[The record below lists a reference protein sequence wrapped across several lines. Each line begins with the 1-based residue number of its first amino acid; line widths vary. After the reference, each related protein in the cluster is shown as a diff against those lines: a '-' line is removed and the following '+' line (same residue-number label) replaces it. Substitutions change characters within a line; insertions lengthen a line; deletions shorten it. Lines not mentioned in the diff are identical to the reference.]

1 MSLDILFYLW
11 VPLKTHN
18 CINFIFHQTMKQK
31 SKSTSWFMKN
41 KNERG
46 FFDEQFRLEK
56 LTLQNDPLVKLLQ
69 EINWEQFRRILANAF
84 DQEEKG
90 VGGRPAFDYVM
101 MFKILVLQRYY
112 NLSDEQMQ
120 YQILDRLSFM
130 RFLGLTL
137 SDRVPDEKT
146 IWLFRENLIVHK
158 LIDKLFDKFL
168 QSLEKANLVGKE
180 GRMVDASFV
189 EVPRQRNSREENEKI
204 KEGILPEDWEDNANK
219 LSQKDIDAR
228 WTKKNNQTFYGY
240 KDHVKVDEK
249 SKLILCY
256 EVTDASVH
264 DSQPLEDLL
273 SKKDKDQPLYGDSA
287 YTGEEQEKVI
297 KKVGMINRVH
307 EKGYKNRPLTKKQ
320 LKANR
325 KKSKFRARVE
335 HVFGFM
341 EISMKK
347 MYIHSIGKIRAEG
360 IIGLMNLTYNLIR
373 SIQIRTLRGISVSI

>member
-1 MSLDILFYLW
+1 
-11 VPLKTHN
+11 
-18 CINFIFHQTMKQK
+18 
-31 SKSTSWFMKN
+31 MKN

-56 LTLQNDPLVKLLQ
+56 LTSQNDPLVKLLQ
-69 EINWEQFRRILANAF
+69 QINWEQFRTILTNAF
-84 DQEEKG
+84 EKG
-90 VGGRPAFDYVM
+90 EMGIGGRPPFDYVM

-120 YQILDRLSFM
+120 FQILDRLSFM

-137 SDRVPDEKT
+137 SDSVPDEKT
-146 IWLFRENLIVHK
+146 IWLFRENLVERK
-158 LIDKLFDKFL
+158 LVDKLFDKFL
-168 QSLEKANLVGKE
+168 SSLEKANLVGKE

-189 EVPRQRNSREENEKI
+189 EVPRQRNSREENQNI
-204 KEGILPEDWEDNANK
+204 KDGIVPEDWEENHNK
-219 LSQKDIDAR
+219 LSQKDLDAR
-228 WTKKNNQTFYGY
+228 WTKKNNQVFYGY

-249 SKLILCY
+249 SKLIIGY

-273 SKKDKDQPLYGDSA
+273 NKKDKDQPLYADSA

-297 KKVGMINRVH
+297 RKAGMINQVH

-320 LKANR
+320 MKSNR
-325 KKSKFRARVE
+325 RKSKFRARVE

-360 IIGLMNLTYNLIR
+360 IIGLMNLTYNLLR
-373 SIQIRTLRGISVSI
+373 SIQIRTLRGISVPI

>member
-1 MSLDILFYLW
+1 MS
-11 VPLKTHN
+11 
-18 CINFIFHQTMKQK
+18 
-31 SKSTSWFMKN
+31 N

-56 LTLQNDPLVKLLQ
+56 LTAQKDPLVKLLE
-69 EINWEQFRRILANAF
+69 EINWEQFRKILTTVLEK
-84 DQEEKG
+84 EEKG
-90 VGGRPAFDYVM
+90 TGGRPPFDYVM

-146 IWLFRENLIVHK
+146 IWLFRENLIKENLV
-158 LIDKLFDKFL
+158 DQLFNKFL
-168 QSLEKANLVGKE
+168 SSLEKANLVGRE
-180 GRMVDASFV
+180 GRMVDASFI
-189 EVPRQRNSREENEKI
+189 EVPRQRNSRDENQQL
-204 KEGILPEDWEDNANK
+204 KEGVVPEDWKEHPNK
-219 LSQKDIDAR
+219 LAQKDIDAR
-228 WTKKNNQTFYGY
+228 WTKKNNQVFYGY

-249 SKLILCY
+249 SKLILSY

-264 DSQPLEDLL
+264 DSQTLEDLL
-273 SKKDKDQPLYGDSA
+273 TKKDKGQPLFADSA
-287 YTGEEQEKVI
+287 YTGEEQEGVI

-307 EKGYKNRPLTKKQ
+307 EKGYKNKPLTKRQMKS
-320 LKANR
+320 NR

-341 EISMKK
+341 EISMKG
-347 MYIHSIGKIRAEG
+347 MFIHSIGKIRASG
-360 IIGLMNLTYNLIR
+360 IIGLMNLTYNLLR
-373 SIQIRTLRGISVSI
+373 SIQVRTLRGISVSI

>member
-1 MSLDILFYLW
+1 
-11 VPLKTHN
+11 
-18 CINFIFHQTMKQK
+18 
-31 SKSTSWFMKN
+31 
-41 KNERG
+41 
-46 FFDEQFRLEK
+46 
-56 LTLQNDPLVKLLQ
+56 
-69 EINWEQFRRILANAF
+69 
-84 DQEEKG
+84 
-90 VGGRPAFDYVM
+90 
-101 MFKILVLQRYY
+101 
-112 NLSDEQMQ
+112 
-120 YQILDRLSFM
+120 M

-146 IWLFRENLIVHK
+146 IWFFRENLIAHK

-168 QSLEKANLVGKE
+168 HSLEKANLVGKE

-204 KEGILPEDWEDNANK
+204 KEGILPEDWEANANK

-249 SKLILCY
+249 SKLILGY

-264 DSQPLEDLL
+264 DSQPLKDLL
-273 SKKDKDQPLYGDSA
+273 SKKDKDQPLYADSA

-297 KKVGMINRVH
+297 KKFGMINRVH

-373 SIQIRTLRGISVSI
+373 SIQIRNLRGISVSI

>member
-1 MSLDILFYLW
+1 
-11 VPLKTHN
+11 
-18 CINFIFHQTMKQK
+18 
-31 SKSTSWFMKN
+31 MKN
-41 KNERG
+41 KNARG

-56 LTLQNDPLVKLLQ
+56 LTQQKDPLVKLLE
-69 EINWEQFRRILANAF
+69 EINWEQFRKILTNAF
-84 DQEEKG
+84 EKEEKG
-90 VGGRPAFDYVM
+90 IGGRPPFDYVM
-101 MFKILVLQRYY
+101 MFKIMVLQRYY

-120 YQILDRLSFM
+120 FQILDRLSFM

-137 SDRVPDEKT
+137 SDTVPDEKT
-146 IWLFRENLIVHK
+146 IWLFRENLIEQK
-158 LIDKLFDKFL
+158 LVDKLFAKFL
-168 QSLEKANLVGKE
+168 GSLEKANLVGKE

-189 EVPRQRNSREENEKI
+189 EVPRQRNSREENQKI
-204 KEGILPEDWEDNANK
+204 KDGIVPEDWEENPNK
-219 LSQKDIDAR
+219 LSQKDLDAR
-228 WTKKNNQTFYGY
+228 WTKKNNQVFYGY

-249 SKLILCY
+249 SKLIIGY

-273 SKKDKDQPLYGDSA
+273 NKKDKNQPLYADSA

-320 LKANR
+320 MKSNR

-341 EISMKK
+341 EVSMKK

-360 IIGLMNLTYNLIR
+360 IIGLMNLTYNLLR